1 MTVRRF
7 LPLLLLS
14 GACSSATGRGAVTT
28 PAGGSDALNTT
39 QLDSL
44 WSQANAAYQAGKW
57 RKAIEEVERFNLE
70 APRDDARRVEAHYL
84 LGEAH
89 LAGHQRLEAAREF
102 RRVSDET
109 PTHKLAPEALLH
121 VGDAYAELWRRP
133 ELDPTYGQTALS
145 TYQELVNRYP
155 DSDAA
160 TQAKARIDDLNDKF
174 ALKEY
179 KAARD
184 PGLRPRG
191 GLLDAQLRQAGL
203 VGRRHPAD
211 PLHFLDVLPGPGG
224 EVGGQPLHVV
234 RAAPGVDHPG
244 GAGLLL
250 QQQLGVAG
258 DAGGEVTRQR
268 ECLVQRVGVQR
279 LGVPLGRGHRLAAGP
294 HDVVE
299 DVLSGQGP
307 ARGLAVRTQ

>member
-44 WSQANAAYQAGKW
+44 WSQANAAYRAGKW

-179 KAARD
+179 KAARYY
-184 PGLRPRG
+184 LRFKAW
-191 GLLDAQLRQAGL
+191 DSAVIYLR
-203 VGRRHPAD
+203 
-211 PLHFLDVLPGPGG
+211 DVLATYP
-224 EVGGQPLHVV
+224 
-234 RAAPGVDHPG
+234 RAQVAPQALVDLIATYRTLGYVEDAEQTCGYLRRFHPG
-244 GAGLLL
+244 
-250 QQQLGVAG
+250 
-258 DAGGEVTRQR
+258 
-268 ECLVQRVGVQR
+268 
-279 LGVPLGRGHRLAAGP
+279 AAGTDRVCP
-294 HDVVE
+294 TK
-299 DVLSGQGP
+299 SPQGP
-307 ARGLAVRTQ
+307 